1 MRVTVCLE
9 QKRFSANHHQRG
21 ARAVA
26 SLTPIRSGSS
36 VLPLPLLHGC
46 YKGREPDLRIPM
58 AKKTRSKA
66 ARRQADPADG
76 LATAVYNK
84 ARKIRFGTLV
94 KDGWFSA
101 TPDDTG
107 IPRAIRTNNPG
118 ALNISTWQRSRP
130 GFVGQ
135 TPADA
140 AGNIT
145 AIYQTPEQGIAAWYF
160 LLSNRYGFGKTGQFD
175 LASLARKY
183 AGQDATPAQVKAYT
197 DGWSKWS
204 NGALQP
210 DTVIHFALDEE
221 LLDFAKA
228 EFAHE
233 AGAVSPLHD
242 DQILYGFALERQ
254 AA

>member
-1 MRVTVCLE
+1 MRVTVCLK
-9 QKRFSANHHQRG
+9 QKRFNTNHHQRG
-21 ARAVA
+21 ACAVA
-26 SLTPIRSGSS
+26 SLMPIRKRSS
-36 VLPLPLLHGC
+36 VLPLPLLSDC
-46 YKGREPDLRIPM
+46 YKASARNRVLRNPHGQKNAIQGG
-58 AKKTRSKA
+58 ATGGSC
-66 ARRQADPADG
+66 RRAGDIG
-76 LATAVYNK
+76 LQQ
-84 ARKIRFGTLV
+84 
-94 KDGWFSA
+94 
-101 TPDDTG
+101 
-107 IPRAIRTNNPG
+107 RARTNNPG
-118 ALNISTWQRSRP
+118 ALNVSTWQRSRP

-135 TPADA
+135 TSADA

-183 AGQDATPAQVKAYT
+183 AGQDATPAEVKAYT

-210 DTVIHFALDEE
+210 DTIIHFALDEE

>member
-1 MRVTVCLE
+1 
-9 QKRFSANHHQRG
+9 
-21 ARAVA
+21 
-26 SLTPIRSGSS
+26 
-36 VLPLPLLHGC
+36 
-46 YKGREPDLRIPM
+46 M
-58 AKKTRSKA
+58 AKRTRSKT
-66 ARRQADPADG
+66 AREQAPSADG
-76 LATAVYNK
+76 LATSVYNK
-84 ARKIRFGTLV
+84 RRKIRFGTLA
-94 KDGWFSA
+94 KNGWFSA
-101 TPDDTG
+101 TPDDSD
-107 IPRAIRTNNPG
+107 ISRAIRTNNPG

-140 AGNIT
+140 TGNIT
-145 AIYQTPEQGIAAWYF
+145 SIYRTPEQGIAAWYF
-160 LLSNRYGFGKTGQFD
+160 LLFNRYGFGKAGQFD
-175 LASLARKY
+175 LASLARKC
-183 AGQDATPAQVKAYT
+183 AGQDAKLAEVKAYT

-204 NGALQP
+204 NGTLQP
-210 DTVIHFALDEE
+210 DTVIHFAIDEE